1 MTRIAAALAVLA
13 FAVAG
18 GPALAAPPCGNES
31 DPAKPD
37 SAFSVLVGTPAEAA
51 ALPADKPVLAR
62 VGTLEGEAATWPAE
76 ALRRLRLAPGSEV
89 MRLVIDKGSLAG
101 WAVPGVRFSAVDFT
115 GVSLAGADLRGAC
128 FDHGVYDQADFSH
141 ARLRGAQFEGAEL
154 VGTVF
159 EGADLVGARLA
170 CLLSLV
176 GEGCPGSSGSKD
188 ESLVFRGADLTG
200 ADVAAPVDIFGG
212 VFDGAVI
219 DRTTLPFEDDALA
232 GLAGARVTGLLLS
245 PPGMRGGKA
254 EPFSADEIARLM
266 QLGGGKPR
274 SLIREVA
281 FQPGFD
287 CTAAKKT
294 PVEETICLSDRLKA
308 FDALMNLAYRHRI
321 AGAADKAA
329 VQAAQ
334 TAFLKNR
341 NTCALLKENVRDIC
355 VADAYLARFADFGV
369 GAGFRPAGKS
379 EYRADPGALTAAV
392 KDDPLAR
399 RLLRAYGRSG
409 NSATLEIKD
418 GSLFLSAT
426 AIGGNGHTCSFEA
439 ALIWNAGKKA
449 WTGGDDTQLS
459 WLILPD
465 ALVLA
470 SSWKD
475 GRDYC
480 GMRAAWPDVFFAEP

>member
-176 GEGCPGSSGSKD
+176 GEG
-188 ESLVFRGADLTG
+188 
-200 ADVAAPVDIFGG
+200 
-212 VFDGAVI
+212 
-219 DRTTLPFEDDALA
+219 
-232 GLAGARVTGLLLS
+232 
-245 PPGMRGGKA
+245 
-254 EPFSADEIARLM
+254 
-266 QLGGGKPR
+266 
-274 SLIREVA
+274 
-281 FQPGFD
+281 
-287 CTAAKKT
+287 
-294 PVEETICLSDRLKA
+294 
-308 FDALMNLAYRHRI
+308 
-321 AGAADKAA
+321 
-329 VQAAQ
+329 
-334 TAFLKNR
+334 
-341 NTCALLKENVRDIC
+341 
-355 VADAYLARFADFGV
+355 
-369 GAGFRPAGKS
+369 
-379 EYRADPGALTAAV
+379 
-392 KDDPLAR
+392 
-399 RLLRAYGRSG
+399 
-409 NSATLEIKD
+409 
-418 GSLFLSAT
+418 
-426 AIGGNGHTCSFEA
+426 
-439 ALIWNAGKKA
+439 
-449 WTGGDDTQLS
+449 
-459 WLILPD
+459 
-465 ALVLA
+465 
-470 SSWKD
+470 
-475 GRDYC
+475 
-480 GMRAAWPDVFFAEP
+480 